1 MGKQL
6 SFNFKKSAKKSTK
19 ATNGGSVIAKAKRIL
34 DAQKRDWKRIWKDNV
49 SGLQNAKSGAK
60 RASAEYK
67 KKYGTT
73 PKARWQNAI
82 KKAKQA

>member
-1 MGKQL
+1 MAKQL
-6 SFNFKKSAKKSTK
+6 SFSFKKSTK
-19 ATNGGSVIAKAKRIL
+19 SSKTATGNTIKKARAIL
-34 DAQKRDWKRIWKDNV
+34 DKQKRDWKRIWKDNV

-67 KKYGTT
+67 KKYGAT